1 MMAIGA
7 VIAIGTLI
15 TLFTGSLEVAL
26 FLAAVGLGFL
36 LVGLQQEFDVLAVG
50 ADIKE
55 RGNRMVSKI
64 LDTVATGSIREYRW
78 VALSVSFFLLW
89 AAAFVV
95 IALAKGSP

>member
-7 VIAIGTLI
+7 VIEIGTLI

-64 LDTVATGSIREYRW
+64 LDTVATGSIQEYRW
-78 VALSVSFFLLW
+78 VALSVSFILLW
-89 AAAFVV
+89 TGAFVV